1 MAEPAPQPEQPSGI
15 TAPTERGS
23 FIDVLRSQLGKIV
36 TIVNPESYED
46 APLGHQIRAGWY
58 RAKPVGFG
66 RDYLVVVTEYVHTGR
81 RATKEP
87 VKQYI
92 PFSRIKRISVMQ
104 SEVLIHI

>member
-1 MAEPAPQPEQPSGI
+1 MAEPAPQPESRSGNP
-15 TAPTERGS
+15 APLEHHS
-23 FIDVLRSQLGKIV
+23 FIDVLKSYLGKVV

-81 RATKEP
+81 RATKEA

-92 PFSRIKRISVMQ
+92 PFSRIKRLSVMQ